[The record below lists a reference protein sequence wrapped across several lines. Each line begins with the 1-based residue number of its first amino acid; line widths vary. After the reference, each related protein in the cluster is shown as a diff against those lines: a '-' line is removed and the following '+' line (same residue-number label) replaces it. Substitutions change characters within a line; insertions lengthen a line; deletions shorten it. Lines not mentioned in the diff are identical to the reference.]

1 MSIKVT
7 KREGDYVN
15 FYTRGLSTGKFW
27 LVSLDNGMKITL
39 PQELS
44 KPQIVEFI
52 KEKGWDKIEK
62 LD

>member
-27 LVSLDNGMKITL
+27 LVSLNNGMKITL

-62 LD
+62 LA

>member
-39 PQELS
+39 PQKLS